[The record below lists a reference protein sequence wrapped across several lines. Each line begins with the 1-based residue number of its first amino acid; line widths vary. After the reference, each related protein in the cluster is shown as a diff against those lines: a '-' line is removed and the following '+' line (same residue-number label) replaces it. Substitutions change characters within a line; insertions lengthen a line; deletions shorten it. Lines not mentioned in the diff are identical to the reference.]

1 MPESVNA
8 AEFEAF
14 AAKLKQAERKVRG
27 AVRKGI
33 RDAVRPLT
41 EGVVAEGAEG
51 LPSGLAAHVVGKG
64 ARPQTR
70 QSAKAVTVV
79 FGKKAGPQIG
89 AMDEGSVR
97 HPTFGRKPW
106 VSQPIPAGTFSE
118 ALEGRLPEVRK
129 AVAGQ
134 IEKAMG
140 EF

>member
-41 EGVVAEGAEG
+41 EGVVEEGAEG
-51 LPSGLAAHVVGKG
+51 LPGGLAAHVVAKG
-64 ARPQTR
+64 SRPQTR
-70 QSAKAVTVV
+70 QSARAVTVV

-89 AMDEGSVR
+89 AIDEGSVR
-97 HPTFGRKPW
+97 HPTFGHKPW
-106 VSQPIPAGTFSE
+106 VSQSIPAGAFSE

-134 IEKAMG
+134 VEKAMG

>member
-106 VSQPIPAGTFSE
+106 VSQSIPAGTFSE

-129 AVAGQ
+129 AVAVQ
-134 IEKAMG
+134 VEKAMG

>member
-14 AAKLKQAERKVRG
+14 AAKLKQADRKVRG